1 MSLTLTVLF
10 QVSHG
15 KWQALKWYMRSNHDV
30 ILVLCFPS
38 IFKLIIWKQAAVHF
52 WSWTFWLEAVTL
64 YAFLACSIQH
74 QWHAAWPLTPDST
87 KSNSSTDLSYSA
99 ISLLHRDTYP
109 VPSLKICPVSS
120 FLPYPLLLRNLFGC
134 NISVLPFVPLLLF
147 LQTLHY
153 TIIPYVCAAHK
164 EVSLESADANYKF
177 NLHFN

>member
-1 MSLTLTVLF
+1 MPLILAALF
-10 QVSHG
+10 WVSHG
-15 KWQALKWYMRSNHDV
+15 KRQALKWYMCSNHDV

-52 WSWTFWLEAVTL
+52 WSWTSWLEAVTL

-87 KSNSSTDLSYSA
+87 KSNSPTDLSYSA
-99 ISLLHRDTYP
+99 ISLLHWDTYP
-109 VPSLKICPVSS
+109 IPSSKTHPVSPFS
-120 FLPYPLLLRNLFGC
+120 PYPFLLRNLFGS
-134 NISVLPFVPLLLF
+134 NISVLPFMPLLLF